1 LPAEVTSFVGRQHEA
16 AEIVRVLGESRLVTL
31 TGVGGVGKTRLALR
45 VARGSRPRFPGGVW
59 FAELSGVRE
68 PGGLGQ
74 AICSAMGVPAKSGMS
89 PDAAL
94 GAFLAP
100 RTSLLV
106 LDTCEHLV
114 EACAPLVGG
123 LLAGAPDLRIMVTS
137 RRVLGVAGESC
148 FRVEP
153 LPIDDRDRGGGQGRQ
168 PEAVM
173 LFADR
178 AASLMPGFVP
188 TPEVALLCRRL
199 DGIPLAIELAATR
212 LRTLS
217 FDQIMGRID
226 DRFELLSGGART
238 PVRRHR
244 TLRMAMGWSHELCE
258 PVERLLWAR
267 LSIFVEDFDLPA
279 AQAVCADPGTGGGA
293 RREDVEDVLLDLVDK
308 SIVHREVSGRA
319 VRFRMLD
326 TVREYGGEWLR
337 RLGLEEDTRRRHR
350 DHYLDL
356 ARRFDREWFGPGQV
370 GWHARMTRELPNLR
384 AALDFSLDHPA
395 EHAAG
400 VELAG
405 RLAYFWMAC
414 GFVSDGRHYLRAALS
429 RSPDLPPGAVVNRA
443 LWVSAWLADV
453 QGDLDLANDLATEG
467 MTRSFAEL
475 DQASAGWATACCAT
489 TGLRW
494 GYLPEA
500 LGMFERARRTH
511 EEGGDRGA
519 GLATALVGEAY
530 VLARLGRRE
539 EALARLR
546 RHRSLCD
553 SLGDIWM
560 RASGD
565 WVRGFILLEDGDAE
579 SADRHFR
586 ASLRAK
592 HLLRDSLGMATAV
605 SALAAAAARRGD
617 MDRAA
622 RLLGV
627 GELIELSFGLRVSI
641 SPPDDVREATEDL
654 ARTAL
659 GPAAFAAAFQRGRG
673 LEVERAVAYALDPP
687 PVVPAGTD
695 GTVALTDD

>member
-1 LPAEVTSFVGRQHEA
+1 MTSFVGRRHEA
-16 AEIVRVLGESRLVTL
+16 ASVGRALDGSRLVTL

-45 VARGSRPRFPGGVW
+45 VARGLRARFPGGMW
-59 FAELSGVRE
+59 FVELSSLRK
-68 PGGLGQ
+68 PGMLGQ
-74 AICSAMGVPAKSGMS
+74 TICSALRVSGKSGMS
-89 PDAAL
+89 ADTAL
-94 GAFLAP
+94 QGFLAP
-100 RTSLLV
+100 RKSLLV

-114 EACAPLVGG
+114 ETCAPLVDG
-123 LLAGAPDLRIMVTS
+123 LLSAAPDLRIMVTS
-137 RRVLGVAGESC
+137 RRVLGVSGESC
-148 FRVEP
+148 FQVEP
-153 LPIDDRDRGGGQGRQ
+153 LAIDDRDQENAPGRH
-168 PEAVM
+168 PEAVT

-217 FDQIMGRID
+217 FDQIMGKID
-226 DRFELLSGGART
+226 DRFELLSGCART

-244 TLRMAMGWSHELCE
+244 TLRMAIGWSHELCE

-267 LSIFVEDFDLPA
+267 LSIFSGDFDLPA
-279 AQAVCADPGTGGGA
+279 AQAVCADPDTGTGV
-293 RREDVEDVLLDLVDK
+293 RREDVEDVLLRLVDK
-308 SIVHREVSGRA
+308 SIVHRVASGRA

-326 TVREYGGEWLR
+326 TVREYGAEWLR
-337 RLGLEEDTRRRHR
+337 RLGTEEETRRRHL
-350 DHYLDL
+350 DYFLDL

-370 GWHARMTRELPNLR
+370 DWHARMTRELPNLR
-384 AALDFSLDHPA
+384 AALDFALAHPA
-395 EHAAG
+395 GHAAG

-414 GFVSDGRHYLRAALS
+414 GFVSDGRRYLRAALS
-429 RSPDLPPGAVVNRA
+429 RSPDLPPGAEVNRA
-443 LWVSAWLADV
+443 LWVCAWLADV
-453 QGDLDLANDLATEG
+453 QGDLDQANDLATEC
-467 MTRSFAEL
+467 MTRSFAGM
-475 DQASAGWATACCAT
+475 DRASAGWATACCAT

-511 EEGGDRGA
+511 EEGGDQGA
-519 GLATALVGEAY
+519 GLAAALVGEAY

-539 EALARLR
+539 EALSLLR
-546 RHRSLCD
+546 RQRSLCD

-560 RASGD
+560 RSSGD
-565 WVRGFILLEDGDAE
+565 WVRGFIELEDGDAV
-579 SADRHFR
+579 SADRFFR

-617 MDRAA
+617 TDRAA

-654 ARTAL
+654 ARTSL
-659 GPAAFAAAFQRGRG
+659 GPDAYAAAFQSGRA
-673 LEVERAVAYALDPP
+673 LDVERAVEYALEPP
-687 PVVPAGTD
+687 PPVPAGTD
-695 GTVALTDD
+695 GTAARTDD